1 MGSRKNREV
10 VIMFL
15 AKRLIDNI
23 PVVIY
28 EHYGSATEQILLN
41 PGLYEFVTIG
51 GGGGGVIL
59 TGRSSTAVSR
69 HWANGGVGGT
79 VRVQV
84 FVHRPTTITIT
95 ISGGAQGYT
104 GSFSASGTTLQG
116 NQGGNTSITGVDNLS
131 LISRGGT
138 GAVITSTSSVGANRT
153 PGIIGTNTVTGS
165 AIRKV
170 IANNAINIVSGN
182 GVVNA
187 SGSQSQP
194 SMPVVYANN
203 VNWPENTLCGRG
215 GSIGFPGGIAYNFPG
230 NHGYVRIT
238 KL

>member
-1 MGSRKNREV
+1 
-10 VIMFL
+10 MFL
-15 AKRLIDNI
+15 VKRLIDNI
-23 PVVIY
+23 PVVVY
-28 EHYGSATEQILLN
+28 ERYGAITEQITLA

-69 HWANGGVGGT
+69 HWACGGVGGT

-84 FVHRPTTITIT
+84 FVHRETVITIT
-95 ISGGAQGYT
+95 VAGSAQGYT
-104 GSFSASGTTLQG
+104 GSFSSSGTTLQG
-116 NQGGNTSITGVDNLS
+116 NQGGNTSVSGIDNFT

-138 GAVITSTSSVGANRT
+138 GANITSTSAVGANRT
-153 PGIIGTNTVTGS
+153 PGIIGTNTVSGS

-170 IANNAINIVSGN
+170 IANNAINIVSEN
-182 GVVNA
+182 GVVSA
-187 SGSQSQP
+187 QGSQSSP

-203 VNWPENTLCGRG
+203 VNWPENVTYGRG
-215 GSIGFPGGIAYNFPG
+215 GSVGFPGGIAYNYPG
-230 NHGYVRIT
+230 NSGYVRIT